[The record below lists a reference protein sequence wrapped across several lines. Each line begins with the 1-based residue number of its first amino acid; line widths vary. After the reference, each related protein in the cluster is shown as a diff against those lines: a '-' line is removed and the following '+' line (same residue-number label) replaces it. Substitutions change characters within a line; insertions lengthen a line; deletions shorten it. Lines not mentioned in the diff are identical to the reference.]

1 MAISLSALQ
10 ALYKQAAQAPQM
22 DPGSQAMA
30 LAAQAAKP
38 PGAPPLPKPIQ
49 QEDPAGQ
56 ALSAEQQEMEKEK
69 LEEQRR
75 AELAKKDNE
84 IHALQGEL
92 QKAQIEN
99 DRAKA
104 EAAIAAREQKSREAL
119 RAEREKLEQ
128 QKAQAESEETNRRT
142 LANAEEIKH
151 QAQLDKQTANQQVT
165 IAQDKAKALM
175 DIANQNAQSYVKTT
189 DEARRKADEYYEGRK
204 TQLDQQRATMSP
216 ALESQMTGAIAAMK
230 NIGKLRNKGKLTA
243 PAIKMACIPN
253 PASAP
258 TMIKNSY
265 RQVETTTTGGTF
277 GLTKHR
283 RALARVLGGWDR
295 IENTSAP
302 EWALIQ
308 ARLENELE
316 KAKGTGYEATLR
328 DAVEGARFYRTR
340 YDQQLNQ
347 WAKQRDVRYAAEREQ
362 NWRDSLD
369 TKRTNVHYNMP
380 VVGWVLDEDGVPGTL
395 DRIAKDPA
403 NQLWYMLSGRSSKQ
417 ESQLDNIRNQYNDEK
432 RKESWFNPNRWW
444 NAYMAPVENS
454 IRQPIEDIRQS
465 NQLAEQFGVEPTW
478 FGPDKGTL
486 AAREEYQNAL
496 EQRGLWSSR
505 WGQLLGLGL
514 GGLDMQARASAG
526 LMGVG
531 LASDLGHLAYYT
543 RQGRKAGQ
551 TWGDAWRNARTA
563 NKARLDTQQ
572 NNLANKPGISGK
584 IRRAAFKARHPFRA
598 GKFGKFMSA
607 VNLGFIGT
615 DLLSHV
621 FGHQRKPGTID
632 SSQLETPYLDEGI
645 DRLKKNASIT
655 QTHTTQVSNSQ
666 PTKLQ
671 VAQPSISQPVNLS
684 TTSQS
689 IPQPAQVPSIS
700 TNLSPGLVNW
710 TSTDNSN
717 NKTLTQLNLS
727 QEAANWKMPSTN
739 LDTSMIHQQIGP
751 ANFVADAWKRT
762 AYIPQPLSSMTA
774 QMLNAGY
781 DGMQAGTS
789 AYNAP
794 FGDRLS
800 YWMRTLNPYVSGM
813 TGGLIRLADSGRVP
827 YNTHMPLFDVNDPNG
842 ARAYGQAIMKNTAV
856 DPRFSQYRTF
866 STPGAVAIAAA
877 QNEQNKDSFQKP
889 FNAAYALPSGFN
901 S

>member
-1 MAISLSALQ
+1 MAISLSSLQ
-10 ALYKQAAQAPQM
+10 ALYKQATQAPQM

-253 PASAP
+253 PAGAP

-265 RQVETTTTGGTF
+265 RQVETTTVGGTY
-277 GLTKHR
+277 GSMRHR
-283 RALARVLGGWDR
+283 RALAQILGGWGR
-295 IENTSAP
+295 IESTSAP
-302 EWALIQ
+302 EWSLIQ
-308 ARLENELE
+308 ARLENELK
-316 KAKGTGYEATLR
+316 KAEGTRFEDTLR
-328 DAVEGARFYRTR
+328 DAVEGARFYRTQ

-347 WAKQRDVRYAAEREQ
+347 QAKQQYTRYAAEREQ

-380 VVGWVLDEDGVPGTL
+380 VVGWMLDEDGVPGTIE
-395 DRIAKDPA
+395 RITKDPA

-417 ESQLDNIRNQYNDEK
+417 ESQLDSIRNQYNDEK
-432 RKESWFNPNRWW
+432 RKESWWNPNRLW

-514 GGLDMQARASAG
+514 GGLDAQVRVSAG
-526 LMGVG
+526 LMGAG

-551 TWGDAWRNARTA
+551 TWGDAWRNARTF
-563 NKARLDTQQ
+563 NKIRLDTQQ

-598 GKFGKFMSA
+598 GKFGKFMAA
-607 VNLGFIGT
+607 VNLGFMGF
-615 DLLSHV
+615 DLLSHM
-621 FGHQRKPGTID
+621 FGRQQKPGTID
-632 SSQLETPYLDEGI
+632 SSQLELPYLDEGI
-645 DRLKKNASIT
+645 ERLKKNASIT
-655 QTHTTQVSNSQ
+655 QTRTPQSISQ
-666 PTKLQ
+666 PTKL
-671 VAQPSISQPVNLS
+671 SIAP
-684 TTSQS
+684 QS

-700 TNLSPGLVNW
+700 TTLSPELVNC
-710 TSTDNSN
+710 TSRDNSN

-727 QEAANWKMPSTN
+727 QEAANWKMPSMN
-739 LDTSMIHQQIGP
+739 LDTSVIHQQIGP
-751 ANFVADAWKRT
+751 DNFVADAWKRT
-762 AYIPQPLSSMTA
+762 AYTPQPLSPMTA

-781 DGMQAGTS
+781 DGIQAGTS

-800 YWMRTLNPYVSGM
+800 YWLRTLNPYVSGL
-813 TGGLIRLADSGRVP
+813 TGGLIRLTDSGRVP
-827 YNTHMPLFDVNDPNG
+827 YNTHTPLFDANDPNG

-856 DPRFSQYRTF
+856 DPRFSQYGTH
-866 STPGAVAIAAA
+866 STPGAVAVASA
-877 QNEQNKDSFQKP
+877 QNAQNKDIFQKP

-901 S
+901 SL